1 MERLISLNKG
11 FGPDRKEEEMEYQK
25 KIEEILEEQAIL
37 QESNRYVLE
46 ETGRTSEII
55 NKMILDIDKVV
66 LDYRK
71 LEQEV

>member
-1 MERLISLNKG
+1 MA
-11 FGPDRKEEEMEYQK
+11 EYQK
-25 KIEEILEEQAIL
+25 TVRELLEEQAIL

-66 LDYRK
+66 LDYQN
-71 LEQEV
+71 LEVK